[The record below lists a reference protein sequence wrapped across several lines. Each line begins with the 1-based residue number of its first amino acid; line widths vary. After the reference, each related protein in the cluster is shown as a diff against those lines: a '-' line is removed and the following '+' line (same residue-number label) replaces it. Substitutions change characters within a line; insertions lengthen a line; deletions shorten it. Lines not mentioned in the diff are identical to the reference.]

1 MTKKIVVFT
10 GAGVSAESGLGTFR
24 GSDGMWDRYRIEDVC
39 THDAW
44 LNNPQLCVEF
54 YNMRRREALAAQPN
68 AAHYAIA
75 RLQEAFPD
83 TQVITQNIDNLHERA
98 GSHNV
103 IHLHFA
109 PKPTNWPLSTWMVGS
124 NTMATAIPTAH
135 FFALMWSSLA
145 KMYRI
150 SLWLARWLVRPISS
164 SW

>member
-75 RLQEAFPD
+75 RLQEVFLIPRSSHK
-83 TQVITQNIDNLHERA
+83 TSTTYMSEQVVKMLFTFTAKSPN
-98 GSHNV
+98 
-103 IHLHFA
+103 FA
-109 PKPTNWPLSTWMVGS
+109 PKPTN
-124 NTMATAIPTAH
+124 
-135 FFALMWSSLA
+135 
-145 KMYRI
+145 
-150 SLWLARWLVRPISS
+150 
-164 SW
+164 

>member
-1 MTKKIVVFT
+1 MSKKIVVFT

-68 AAHYAIA
+68 AAHHAIT
-75 RLQEAFPD
+75 RLQEVFPD

-98 GSHNV
+98 GSHDV
-103 IHLHFA
+103 IHLHGEIT
-109 PKPTNWPLSTWMVGS
+109 KLRSQKNPLDTVDLAGGN
-124 NTMATAIPTAH
+124 NTMATVIQTVRFCAH
-135 FFALMWSSLA
+135 ISCSLA
-145 KMYRI
+145 KMCQT
-150 SLWLARWLVRPISS
+150 SPSPAR
-164 SW
+164 